1 MKSLNHK
8 EIRQAFNHFLTWFT
22 SLLLVTIACVY
33 SCVQTSSR
41 QATQLIQQKEAFYRV
56 IYTDAMLADKVDS
69 LYTYM
74 SLMNT
79 NQNQDDQQLQRLVTR
94 KKEEFTRLIAQQ
106 QKTQRYF
113 VVYNRLFSHVNEML
127 LLKDSLNKSMMEE
140 GDLRDELRGCLQQA
154 VEKNRQVKRGRSA
167 RAY

>member
-8 EIRQAFNHFLTWFT
+8 EISQAFNRFLTWFT
-22 SLLLVTIACVY
+22 SLLFVTIACVY

-41 QATQLIQQKEAFYRV
+41 QATQLVQQKEAFDR
-56 IYTDAMLADKVDS
+56 IFYTDAMLADKVDS

-79 NQNQDDQQLQRLVTR
+79 NQQQDDQQLQRLVTR
-94 KKEEFTRLIAQQ
+94 KKEEFTRLVSQQ
-106 QKTQRYF
+106 QKAQPYF

-127 LLKDSLNKSMMEE
+127 LLKDTLNKSMSEE
-140 GDLRDELRGCLQQA
+140 MDLREELKDCLRQA
-154 VEKNRQVKRGRSA
+154 VEEHRLNRRR
-167 RAY
+167 R

>member
-8 EIRQAFNHFLTWFT
+8 EIKQAFNHFFTWFT
-22 SLLLVTIACVY
+22 SLLVVTILCVY
-33 SCVQTSSR
+33 SCVQTSLR
-41 QATQLIQQKEAFYRV
+41 QATQLIQQKEAFDRV

-79 NQNQDDQQLQRLVTR
+79 NRNQDDQQLQRLVTR
-94 KKEEFTRLIAQQ
+94 KKEEFTRLVSQQ
-106 QKTQRYF
+106 QKTQQYF

-127 LLKDSLNKSMMEE
+127 LLKDSLNKSMVEE

-154 VEKNRQVKRGRSA
+154 VEENRQNKRRGPIA
-167 RAY
+167 N

>member
-8 EIRQAFNHFLTWFT
+8 EIKQAFNHFFTWFT
-22 SLLLVTIACVY
+22 SLLLVTILCVY
-33 SCVQTSSR
+33 SCVQTSTR
-41 QATQLIQQKEAFYRV
+41 QSTQLIQQKEAFDRV

-79 NQNQDDQQLQRLVTR
+79 NRNQDDQQLQRLVTR
-94 KKEEFTRLIAQQ
+94 KKEEFTRLVSQQ
-106 QKTQRYF
+106 QKTQKYF
-113 VVYNRLFSHVNEML
+113 TVYNRLFSHVNEML
-127 LLKDSLNKSMMEE
+127 LLKDSLNKSMLEE

-154 VEKNRQVKRGRSA
+154 VEENRQNKRRGPSA
-167 RAY
+167 N